1 MPIITYVL
9 RDGTRRDVDVEV
21 GTSVMEAALLNNL
34 RGVEGECGGCLSCA
48 TCHVYVDPESA
59 AGLLPP
65 DDEELELL
73 EGVAADRLP
82 SSRLGCQVLITDRLV
97 GLVVT
102 IPDRQG

>member
-21 GTSVMEAALLNNL
+21 GTSVMEAALLSNL
-34 RGVEGECGGCLSCA
+34 RGVDGECGGCLSCA

-59 AGLLPP
+59 AGLPP
-65 DDEELELL
+65 PGDEELELL

-82 SSRLGCQVLITDRLV
+82 SSRLGCQVLITDSLA

-102 IPDRQG
+102 IPERQG